1 MRIKIQKQIDVETRE
16 IWVFNVFESFN
27 IVFVG
32 WCKEVKP
39 KGKRK
44 WVVENFWDVYS
55 SGKHKEPVLPEI
67 IRSEALSEVM
77 KYLKV
82 RTWNEWKKDE

>member
-32 WCKEVKP
+32 WCKEVKT

>member
-1 MRIKIQKQIDVETRE
+1 
-16 IWVFNVFESFN
+16 
-27 IVFVG
+27 
-32 WCKEVKP
+32 
-39 KGKRK
+39 
-44 WVVENFWDVYS
+44 VYS

-82 RTWNEWKKDE
+82 RTWDEWKEDE